1 MTAVFI
7 GIDVSKGQL
16 DVAERPSGRSWEL
29 ANDEDGISRLVELA
43 AEVSPTL
50 VVVEASGGYQT
61 AAVAEMV
68 AKRIPVAV
76 VNPRHVRAFANALG
90 LLAKTDA
97 IDARVLAHFGE
108 AVRPEV
114 RPMVDEETV
123 ALDGLVARRRQL
135 IGMLVAETN
144 RLGQSL
150 PSLRSGIKK
159 HIKWLQGQIKAVDHD
174 LDDTIRRSSV
184 WREKEDLLRSV
195 PGVGRVLSM
204 TLLAQLPELGA
215 LNRKQIAALA
225 GVAPFNHDSGT
236 MKGKRR
242 VWGGRSSVRASLYM
256 AALAAVRFNP
266 WLGAFYKRL
275 LAAGKAKKLALTA
288 CMRKLLTLLNAMVK
302 SRRPWAKLEPCTP

>member
-1 MTAVFI
+1 MAVVFV
-7 GIDVSKGQL
+7 GIDVSKGRL
-16 DVAERPSGRSWEL
+16 DVAERPSGRTWEL
-29 ANDEDGISRLVELA
+29 TNDEEGITRLVEEMA
-43 AEVSPTL
+43 DVSPTL

-108 AVRPEV
+108 AIRPEV
-114 RPMVDEETV
+114 RPMVDEETA

-150 PSLRSGIKK
+150 PSLRSSIKK
-159 HIKWLQGQIKAVDHD
+159 HIKWLQGQIKTLDHD

-204 TLLAQLPELGA
+204 TLLGQLPELGG
-215 LNRKQIAALA
+215 LNRKQIAALV
-225 GVAPFNHDSGT
+225 GVAPFNRDSGT
-236 MKGKRR
+236 TKGKRQ
-242 VWGGRSSVRASLYM
+242 VWGGRASVRASLYM
-256 AALAAVRFNP
+256 AALAGVRFNP
-266 WLGAFYKRL
+266 WLQAFYKRL

-302 SRRPWAKLEPCTP
+302 SRRPWAGLESCTP